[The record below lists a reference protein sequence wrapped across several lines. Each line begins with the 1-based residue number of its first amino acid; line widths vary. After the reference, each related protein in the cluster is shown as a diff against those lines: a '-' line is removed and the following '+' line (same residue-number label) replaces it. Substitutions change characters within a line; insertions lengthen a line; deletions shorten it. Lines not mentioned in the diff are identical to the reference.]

1 MNNSEEGW
9 HLKLKSLRIN
19 NNLTLLEVANSLG
32 YKYPS
37 SYRKIENGEQTLK
50 ANQIKVLA
58 KLFNCSEQKIL
69 NSSYSK

>member
-1 MNNSEEGW
+1 MS
-9 HLKLKSLRIN
+9 LKELRKK

-37 SYRKIENGEQTLK
+37 SYRKIENGEQILK

-58 KLFNCSEQKIL
+58 NIFNCSEQKIL
-69 NSSYSK
+69 ILSYSF